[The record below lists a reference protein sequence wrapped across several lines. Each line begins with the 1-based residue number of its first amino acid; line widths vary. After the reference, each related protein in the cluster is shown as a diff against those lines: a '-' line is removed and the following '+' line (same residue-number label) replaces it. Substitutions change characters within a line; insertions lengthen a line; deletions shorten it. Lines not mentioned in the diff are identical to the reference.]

1 MGNDRGAETHPFLGY
16 NFRISE
22 LHAAVGLAQVKRLP
36 EFLAIQKRNFNIIKN
51 ELATI
56 PEIEFRTVPKGGIES
71 CAFLSFFLPSL
82 EISRKVSEAFKS
94 NGIDVCWNYFDNN
107 WHYIREWHHL
117 KDAKSLYPLSSE
129 IKNALEELKT
139 QNFSQSDFYIGRNIS
154 CLIKLSWKEEE
165 VRERALK
172 MRNCINEVLIGN

>member
-1 MGNDRGAETHPFLGY
+1 M
-16 NFRISE
+16 
-22 LHAAVGLAQVKRLP
+22 
-36 EFLAIQKRNFNIIKN
+36 
-51 ELATI
+51 
-56 PEIEFRTVPKGGIES
+56 PKGGIES

-154 CLIKLSWKEEE
+154 CLIKLSWTEEE

-172 MRNCINEVLIGN
+172 MRNCINEVLMVN